1 MLRLFL
7 AFNLL
12 FLNLYACKGG
22 YDSCKQKIIDS
33 NTIVNQNLFI
43 PIENK
48 KKIVFSK
55 QRPNAKIIKH
65 DPFLSLYL
73 VESKKRFK
81 YPFRINTQPLLGIAA
96 VNDKMSLEGKIVK
109 NQVGLNL
116 FAKFN
121 EPLFLPSILTNS
133 CCALEGIVTKKGII
147 QKEYI
152 KRFLYTKNTAYSDIG
167 IRVKNSKGLVLV
179 SASDPFMKVN
189 PFKKGDRILELDGKK
204 ITRASSFMRSILFAK
219 IGSVKTVKI
228 KRGSK
233 TLTFRVKSQKR
244 YGGGFISDTF
254 LEQKGIYFNEAMNI
268 TRIEKKF
275 KNYGLHVGDKL
286 IQVNGKRVK
295 NQQELMEYI
304 ADFKDYSSLLFERD
318 GFQFFIHVN

>member
-7 AFNLL
+7 ALNFLL
-12 FLNLYACKGG
+12 LNLYACKGG

-33 NTIVNQNLFI
+33 NTIVNQNLLI

-48 KKIVFSK
+48 QKIIFSK
-55 QRPNAKIIKH
+55 QTPNAKIIKH

-96 VNDKMSLEGKIVK
+96 VNDKMSLEGKIVR

-116 FAKFN
+116 FASFN
-121 EPLFLPSILTNS
+121 EPLFLPSLLTNS
-133 CCALEGIVTKKGII
+133 CCALEGIVTKKGVI
-147 QKEYI
+147 QKDYI
-152 KRFLYTKNTAYSDIG
+152 KRFIHSKDTAYADIG

-179 SASDPFMKVN
+179 SSSDPFMKNN
-189 PFKKGDRILELDGKK
+189 PFKKDDCILELDGKK
-204 ITRASSFMRSILFAK
+204 VKRGSSFMRRVLFAK
-219 IGSVKTVKI
+219 IGSTRKVKI

-233 TLTFRVKSQKR
+233 TLTFKVKSQKR

-254 LEQKGIYFNEAMNI
+254 LEQKGIYFDDTMHI

-286 IQVNGKRVK
+286 ILVNGKTIK
-295 NQQELMEYI
+295 NQHELMEYI
-304 ADFKDYSSLLFERD
+304 ADFKDYSSLLFERA